1 MAGELGHALLQR
13 AGVEPFVELR
23 RRQVESVAGDA
34 VGEADGVAEVRG
46 ESASIGGDAGGDG
59 FGRGEEGHGIKR

>member
-1 MAGELGHALLQR
+1 
-13 AGVEPFVELR
+13 
-23 RRQVESVAGDA
+23 
-34 VGEADGVAEVRG
+34 VRG